1 MVNVIPLFKFIQD
14 MKNYKL
20 LSSTK
25 INDYTTIINN
35 LFQNNL
41 MAKIQRSKN
50 GILKWKNGRKWIENL
65 MPSKIKLISNKKVV
79 D

>member
-1 MVNVIPLFKFIQD
+1 MVNVIPLSKFIQD
-14 MKNYKL
+14 IKNYKL

-41 MAKIQRSKN
+41 MVNIQWSKN
-50 GILKWKNGRKWIENL
+50 GILKWKNGRKKNL
-65 MPSKIKLISNKKVV
+65 KFNATKNKTNF
-79 D
+79 